1 MEGRRRRGGGRG
13 RGGGEQD
20 KEREEKGVESERK
33 REKERERN
41 KRDSVD
47 ASADGVCPESK
58 ALSCACSSS
67 AYQPGVRRHPSRRL
81 DVPSEG
87 AATERADRASV

>member
-1 MEGRRRRGGGRG
+1 MKEDR
-13 RGGGEQD
+13 
-20 KEREEKGVESERK
+20 ERERERKKKRERK
-33 REKERERN
+33 RESEKRN

-87 AATERADRASV
+87 ATTERADRASV